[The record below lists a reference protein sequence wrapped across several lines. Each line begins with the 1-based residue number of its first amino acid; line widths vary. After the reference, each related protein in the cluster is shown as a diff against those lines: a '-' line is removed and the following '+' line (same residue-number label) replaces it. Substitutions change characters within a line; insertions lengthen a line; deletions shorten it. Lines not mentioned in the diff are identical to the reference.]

1 LSPGTALT
9 WSVAGRLIDLSP
21 EFLTDVSFSSATEC
35 ERHTDLAGSDHRPK
49 PGRHRES
56 AVAGYRLT
64 GFGAD
69 RRIWSA
75 GDRSGWTDGR
85 EQNIRFWAAC

>member
-9 WSVAGRLIDLSP
+9 WSFAGRLIDLSP
-21 EFLTDVSFSSATEC
+21 DFLTDLSFSSATEC
-35 ERHTDLAGSDHRPK
+35 ERHPDLADSGHRPK

-69 RRIWSA
+69 RRL
-75 GDRSGWTDGR
+75 
-85 EQNIRFWAAC
+85 FAAIE